1 MSDIIIKAE
10 HVGKSY
16 LIGHQRQHGYI
27 SLRDV
32 IYQNAKEFAI
42 NVKNSLTGKQL
53 LDAQNIEEF
62 WALNDVNFEIK
73 KGDVVGIIGSNGA
86 GKSTLLKV
94 LSRITEPTKGRIEL
108 NGRVASLLEVGT
120 GFHPEL
126 SGRENIYLNGAILGM
141 SRAEIKNK
149 FDEIVDF
156 SGVERFLDTPV
167 KRYSSGMYVRLA
179 FSVAAH
185 MEPEIL
191 VVDEVLAVGD
201 SDFQKKCLGKMN
213 DVSKKEGRTILFVS
227 HNMGAITQLC
237 NRGILLNK
245 GCVTFEGSVN
255 ETIEQ
260 YQNIKISSIE
270 NRFIPNTSEVN
281 YFEFIGMEGID
292 KTEKYEFGY
301 DEDLILVVKMR
312 LNSWHPSL
320 ELSTSVYN
328 KTMNRVFTFD
338 VMLKEYYT
346 INGIINLKI
355 KIPNKFLVPGTYS
368 WLICIN
374 HNFVTNYDLQ
384 NDVCSFV
391 ILETGSMFTKYA
403 GADYGSVYPPNC
415 TVENF

>member
-1 MSDIIIKAE
+1 MSDVIIKAE
-10 HVGKSY
+10 QVGKSY
-16 LIGHQRQHGYI
+16 LIGHQRQQKYI

-32 IYQNAKEFAI
+32 ITQSVQSFGQNVRNA
-42 NVKNSLTGKQL
+42 LTGRQL
-53 LDAQNIEEF
+53 MAGHNIEEF
-62 WALNDVNFEIK
+62 WALRDVSFEIK
-73 KGDVVGIIGSNGA
+73 RGDVVGIVGNNGA

-108 NGRVASLLEVGT
+108 KGRVASLLEVGT

-141 SRAEIKNK
+141 SRVEIKTK

-156 SGVERFLDTPV
+156 SGVENFLDTPV

-201 SDFQKKCLGKMN
+201 SEFQKKCMGKMN
-213 DVSKKEGRTILFVS
+213 DVSRKEGRTILFVS

-237 NRGILLNK
+237 NKGILLHK
-245 GCVTFEGSVN
+245 GTVMFQGSVN
-255 ETIEQ
+255 DTIEE
-260 YQNIKISSIE
+260 YQSSKLL
-270 NRFIPNTSEVN
+270 NSTDGFVPNTSEVN
-281 YFEFIGMEGID
+281 YFEFIGMEGFD
-292 KTEKYEFGY
+292 NTEKYEFGY
-301 DEDLILVVKMR
+301 DEDLVLIVSMK
-312 LNSWHPSL
+312 LNSWHPAL

-338 VMLKEYYT
+338 VALKDYYSS
-346 INGIINLKI
+346 NGIINLKI
-355 KIPNKFLVPGTYS
+355 KIPGEYLVPGIYS

-374 HNFVTNYDLQ
+374 HNFVTNYDVH

-391 ILETGSMFTKYA
+391 ILETGSIFSKYA
-403 GADYGSVYPPNC
+403 GLDYGSVYPPKCLINS
-415 TVENF
+415 F